1 MSNENKINSLI
12 KKRDKINNVSCSFC
26 TAKWLQTTLYLQNGY
41 NHSCH
46 HPPSHKIPL
55 DELLKDPSALH
66 NSYFKKQQREKMING
81 VRPDECDYCWNIED
95 LGKDFFSDRHYKTA
109 DDEWAWD
116 RFDEIANSNPY
127 DNVHPSY
134 LEVSFSNVCNFAC
147 AYCSPDISSK
157 WMEDVIHNGPYPI
170 AGASSVEYL
179 KVANKMPYKQNEHNP
194 YVDAFWKWFPDV
206 FDSLR
211 VFRITGGEPLLSKDT
226 WKLIKWLENKENK
239 NCTIAFNTNLVVP
252 ENLLSNFTDELNNL
266 EDKFRR
272 VCVFTSAEST
282 GIQAEYARDGMDYA
296 KWLFNLKLML
306 KQTKKVDFSI
316 MTTIN
321 ILSLPTFTDFIYD
334 FLDMRKEMQNNNENE
349 NDKWNHSRLLL
360 SVNYLRW
367 PRHLHC
373 NLLDIEDR
381 KKYATAIKEIAKYY
395 SIDNKEN
402 KSGVILYLEEA
413 NQLLRFAEYLSTA
426 ETLESNRADFIKFVD
441 EYDRRRNKNFVEMF
455 PEYKTIYTE
464 WSQRYNKNINSNTE

>member
-1 MSNENKINSLI
+1 
-12 KKRDKINNVSCSFC
+12 
-26 TAKWLQTTLYLQNGY
+26 
-41 NHSCH
+41 
-46 HPPSHKIPL
+46 
-55 DELLKDPSALH
+55 
-66 NSYFKKQQREKMING
+66 
-81 VRPDECDYCWNIED
+81 
-95 LGKDFFSDRHYKTA
+95 
-109 DDEWAWD
+109 
-116 RFDEIANSNPY
+116 
-127 DNVHPSY
+127 
-134 LEVSFSNVCNFAC
+134 
-147 AYCSPDISSK
+147 
-157 WMEDVIHNGPYPI
+157 
-170 AGASSVEYL
+170 
-179 KVANKMPYKQNEHNP
+179 MPYKQNEHNP

-272 VCVFTSAEST
+272 VCVFTSAEGT

-349 NDKWNHSRLLL
+349 NDK
-360 SVNYLRW
+360 
-367 PRHLHC
+367 
-373 NLLDIEDR
+373 
-381 KKYATAIKEIAKYY
+381 
-395 SIDNKEN
+395 
-402 KSGVILYLEEA
+402 
-413 NQLLRFAEYLSTA
+413 
-426 ETLESNRADFIKFVD
+426 
-441 EYDRRRNKNFVEMF
+441 
-455 PEYKTIYTE
+455 
-464 WSQRYNKNINSNTE
+464 